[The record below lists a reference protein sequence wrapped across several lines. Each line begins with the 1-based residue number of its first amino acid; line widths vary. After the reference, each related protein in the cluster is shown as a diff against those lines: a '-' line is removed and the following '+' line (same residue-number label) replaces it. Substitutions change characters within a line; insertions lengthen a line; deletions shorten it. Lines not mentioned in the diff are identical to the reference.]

1 MQSQLKILF
10 VDDHVGLRD
19 GMKEMLKSK
28 NPDFNFVSARD
39 YETALE
45 ALKNN
50 PEIQIAILDLNL
62 DGKSGLEIIPEIKKI
77 NSSISIMIYTMFND
91 VIHVQNALLNG
102 VQGYVT
108 KDATIDEVAL
118 AITTISKGNSYYNK
132 AATEIMQSL
141 LTKKGRANDIAN
153 DLSYLFEN
161 YKDLSAKEREIFIL
175 LSQNMEIIDIARKLG
190 KSEKTVINQRTA
202 VYSKLDIKDRHDLLE
217 KAKLLGLIYDK

>member
-50 PEIQIAILDLNL
+50 PDIQIAILDLNL

-108 KDATIDEVAL
+108 KDATIDELTA
-118 AITTISKGNSYYNK
+118 AITTVAKGNSYFNK
-132 AATEIMQSL
+132 TATEMIQSML
-141 LTKKGRANDIAN
+141 NNHGRAHNITN
-153 DLSYLFEN
+153 DLSYLFDN
-161 YKDLSAKEREIFIL
+161 YKSLSKKEREVFIL
-175 LSQNMEIIDIARKLG
+175 LSQDMHVADIAKKLG
-190 KSEKTVINQRTA
+190 KSEKTVINQRTE

-217 KAKLLGLIYDK
+217 KAKLLGLIV